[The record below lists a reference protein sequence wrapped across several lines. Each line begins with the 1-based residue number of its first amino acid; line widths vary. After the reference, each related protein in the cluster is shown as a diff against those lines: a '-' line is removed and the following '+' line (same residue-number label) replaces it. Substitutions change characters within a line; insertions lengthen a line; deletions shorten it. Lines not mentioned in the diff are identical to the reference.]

1 MLRTWPALLA
11 WGAGL
16 IHLAIGASIVA
27 PSGGEASALC
37 APMLVVGAAELG
49 WGIAVLRA
57 GRIIGGRGAATGA
70 IAAVLLGAASL
81 GGGAPVGAVAISS
94 ALAVVGGS
102 MAARAARRGE
112 QPAASGEEP
121 PRAPRLRAAGMAVG
135 VVLVAALATPALA
148 LTDAAGRGAGHDH
161 GGDLVVVDPHS
172 GH

>member
-1 MLRTWPALLA
+1 VLRTWPALLA

-27 PSGGEASALC
+27 PSGDATTVLC
-37 APMLVVGAAELG
+37 APMLLVGSVELG

-57 GRIIGGRGAATGA
+57 GRIIGGRGAAAGA
-70 IAAVLLGAASL
+70 IAAVLLGAVSL

-102 MAARAARRGE
+102 MAARAARKGE
-112 QPAASGEEP
+112 GPAGMGEEP
-121 PRAPRLRAAGMAVG
+121 ARALRVRAAGMALG
-135 VVLVAALATPALA
+135 VFLVAAVATPALA
-148 LTDAAGRGAGHDH
+148 LTDAVGHGSGHDH
-161 GGDLVVVDPHS
+161 GGDLVVVDPHG